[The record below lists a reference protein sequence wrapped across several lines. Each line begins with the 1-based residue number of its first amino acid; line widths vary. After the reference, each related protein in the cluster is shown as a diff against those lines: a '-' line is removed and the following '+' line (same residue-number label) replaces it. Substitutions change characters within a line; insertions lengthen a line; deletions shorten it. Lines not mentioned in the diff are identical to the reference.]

1 MCFRTDTV
9 AEWELVKRA
18 SLESG
23 AFRAVI
29 CKHWAEGG
37 AGATELADAVIEA
50 CKQPS
55 EFRYHVLAVSVMR
68 LTQNENEIQEACRT
82 CLFGD
87 SYTHNPS
94 FQDTWFSLLCG
105 VSM

>member
-9 AEWELVKRA
+9 AEWELLKQA

-55 EFRYHVLAVSVMR
+55 EFRCHVLAVSVMR
-68 LTQNENEIQEACRT
+68 LSQNEIQEAYRT
-82 CLFGD
+82 YLFGG
-87 SYTHNPS
+87 SYTCIPS
-94 FQDTWFSLLCG
+94 CQDTWFSLLCS

>member
-1 MCFRTDTV
+1 M
-9 AEWELVKRA
+9 AEWELLKQA

-55 EFRYHVLAVSVMR
+55 EFRCCVLAVSVMR
-68 LTQNENEIQEACRT
+68 LTQSEIQEAYTHRT
-82 CLFGD
+82 YVCGS
-87 SYTHNPS
+87 SYTCIPS
-94 FQDTWFSLLCG
+94 CQDTWFSLL
-105 VSM
+105 

>member
-9 AEWELVKRA
+9 AEWELLKRA

-55 EFRYHVLAVSVMR
+55 EFRCHVLSVSVMK
-68 LTQNENEIQEACRT
+68 LTQSKILEAYRT
-82 CLFGD
+82 YLFGG
-87 SYTHNPS
+87 SYTCILS
-94 FQDTWFSLLCG
+94 CQDT
-105 VSM
+105 

>member
-9 AEWELVKRA
+9 AEWELLKQA

-55 EFRYHVLAVSVMR
+55 EFRCHVLVV
-68 LTQNENEIQEACRT
+68 T
-82 CLFGD
+82 
-87 SYTHNPS
+87 YTE
-94 FQDTWFSLLCG
+94 
-105 VSM
+105 

>member
-1 MCFRTDTV
+1 M
-9 AEWELVKRA
+9 
-18 SLESG
+18 ESG

-55 EFRYHVLAVSVMR
+55 EFRCHVLAVSVVR
-68 LTQNENEIQEACRT
+68 LTQSEIQEAYRIY
-82 CLFGD
+82 LFGG
-87 SYTHNPS
+87 SLFHLARTHG
-94 FQDTWFSLLCG
+94 FLCYA
-105 VSM
+105 VFLCDLNISCTYCDNLKPTVCAQ

>member
-9 AEWELVKRA
+9 AEWELLKRA

-55 EFRYHVLAVSVMR
+55 EFRCHVLAVSVMR
-68 LTQNENEIQEACRT
+68 LTRNEIQEAYRT
-82 CLFGD
+82 YLFGG
-87 SYTHNPS
+87 SYSCSPS
-94 FQDTWFSLLCG
+94 CQDTWFSLLCS
-105 VSM
+105 VFM

>member
-9 AEWELVKRA
+9 AEWELLKRA

-29 CKHWAEGG
+29 CKHWSEGG

-50 CKQPS
+50 CKEPS
-55 EFRYHVLAVSVMR
+55 EFRCHILSVIV
-68 LTQNENEIQEACRT
+68 T
-82 CLFGD
+82 LFQGWGK
-87 SYTHNPS
+87 H
-94 FQDTWFSLLCG
+94 FK
-105 VSM
+105 